1 MSSSAVPFETFDAT
15 ENALL
20 KIAGRIAHAL
30 LLRPPTASKEFEHWE
45 ANLYSEVE
53 AAAALEQTTSDTQRE
68 HALIPSAIL
77 AYKNPDHPTLDT
89 IGIDDPNVTGS
100 KVYRVLPNEMDL
112 GENQWWKRYT
122 GPTVPHPVR
131 ITEWE
136 CADGLTDAARRRRG
150 GFGMPKS
157 ASLTPIPA
165 GVAPSTSTQPPP
177 TFKPRPLP
185 KIQPIVPESA
195 AALPPPPAP
204 PSAPAKPKAMKVGP
218 PKGKG
223 KTTRKMIYDDTDEP
237 EHPTLLEIQEQ
248 KEKEAQED
256 EDMDGEHEIDEE
268 VEESKGGASADVD
281 VEMVDAADIPAAKTA
296 GASKRPQRHAKTP
309 IVTPTMITTAA
320 VEAGASE
327 AKKRGGRRASK
338 GTASTPSAKA
348 LGKRKVTAEEADTE
362 EAQTAPVGDGK
373 GRRKGDA
380 LNLGDAPEGYAIG
393 RLPILMRNV
402 GKRGEVVKDLF
413 KAKKYGPYENDF
425 TPNKYGV
432 PTLFTLCHPCKPC
445 VQRNVPCQWMS
456 DQWSICLPCKST
468 KHNCSATSD
477 IKETAQESMPAIV
490 GRLLKEHIDG
500 CPDWQAAMKARAEHV
515 PEAWEVEKWKGMP
528 EVLEN
533 LVKAVGLRNVKEST
547 PAATKR
553 EQLSVEPTHMRAS
566 VRSMS
571 TSSSSSAG
579 SKRAASHSPD
589 DEREERNVRRRATPA
604 SVANVNLVPASQ
616 VMAAQTALRI
626 QEGVG
631 RLAIADTVAPS
642 APSAAR
648 GTPPQRT
655 TPLAGDVHARASS
668 SHVMSRASSRGSP
681 TDIPP
686 AILDNLGTVVASQVV
701 THYRTLEQTL
711 DTHVRGMEAGMSARL
726 SAFGQELAT
735 VSARS
740 ETSNAQAV
748 ELANAMSQEV
758 ASLRREFE
766 ELRNAQRRWI
776 APGPAPVHEGAEQEM
791 EGQQQGP
798 SREDEG
804 EPAPHT
810 PHVAPSPSLPTIT
823 ITPVAEAGD
832 EDENMSGGSDESA
845 V

>member
-1 MSSSAVPFETFDAT
+1 MSSSTVAFETFDAT
-15 ENALL
+15 EKLLL
-20 KIAGRIAHAL
+20 KMAGRIAHAL
-30 LLRPPTASKEFEHWE
+30 LNRPPTGSKEFEDWE
-45 ANLYSEVE
+45 ANFYTEVK
-53 AAAALEQTTSDTQRE
+53 AAAELEKKTSETQRE
-68 HALIPSAIL
+68 HALIPSAIV
-77 AYKNPDHPTLDT
+77 AYKNPNNPTLET

-100 KVYRVLPNEMDL
+100 KVYRLLPSDVDL
-112 GENQWWKRYT
+112 SENRWWQGYT
-122 GPTVPHPVR
+122 GPTVAHPVR
-131 ITEWE
+131 ITEW
-136 CADGLTDAARRRRG
+136 AAARRERE
-150 GFGMPKS
+150 GFGLPKS
-157 ASLTPIPA
+157 ASLTPVPA
-165 GVAPSTSTQPPP
+165 GGRPSTSTQPPP

-185 KIQPIVPESA
+185 KIQAIAPESA
-195 AALPPPPAP
+195 AALPPPPAAAPSP
-204 PSAPAKPKAMKVGP
+204 PSAPKDMKVGP

-223 KTTRKMIYDDTDEP
+223 KGKKVQKMIYDDTDEP

-268 VEESKGGASADVD
+268 VEASKGGASADVD
-281 VEMVDAADIPAAKTA
+281 VEMVDAADVPAAKTA

-309 IVTPTMITTAA
+309 VVTPTMITTAA

-348 LGKRKVTAEEADTE
+348 LGKRKATAEEADTE
-362 EAQTAPVGDGK
+362 EAQTVPVGDGK
-373 GRRKGDA
+373 GKRKADA

-445 VQRNVPCQWMS
+445 VLRNVPCQWMS
-456 DQWSICLPCKST
+456 DTWSICLPCKST

-477 IKETAQESMPAIV
+477 IKETAQESVPAIV

-533 LVKAVGLRNVKEST
+533 LVKAVGLRARTTST
-547 PAATKR
+547 PAPVKR
-553 EQLSVEPTHMRAS
+553 EQLSVEPTTLRAS
-566 VRSMS
+566 VRSLS

-579 SKRAASHSPD
+579 SKRAASNSPD

-648 GTPPQRT
+648 GTPPREP
-655 TPLAGDVHARASS
+655 TPLAGVVHAHGTSS
-668 SHVMSRASSRGSP
+668 SPVMSRASPRGSQN
-681 TDIPP
+681 DIPP
-686 AILDNLGTVVASQVV
+686 AILDNLGTIVASQVV
-701 THYRTLEQTL
+701 THYRTLERTL
-711 DTHVRGMEAGMSARL
+711 DTRVRHLEAGMSARL
-726 SAFGQELAT
+726 STFGEELAT
-735 VSARS
+735 VSA
-740 ETSNAQAV
+740 
-748 ELANAMSQEV
+748 
-758 ASLRREFE
+758 
-766 ELRNAQRRWI
+766 
-776 APGPAPVHEGAEQEM
+776 
-791 EGQQQGP
+791 
-798 SREDEG
+798 
-804 EPAPHT
+804 
-810 PHVAPSPSLPTIT
+810 
-823 ITPVAEAGD
+823 
-832 EDENMSGGSDESA
+832 
-845 V
+845 

>member
-1 MSSSAVPFETFDAT
+1 
-15 ENALL
+15 
-20 KIAGRIAHAL
+20 
-30 LLRPPTASKEFEHWE
+30 
-45 ANLYSEVE
+45 
-53 AAAALEQTTSDTQRE
+53 
-68 HALIPSAIL
+68 
-77 AYKNPDHPTLDT
+77 
-89 IGIDDPNVTGS
+89 
-100 KVYRVLPNEMDL
+100 
-112 GENQWWKRYT
+112 
-122 GPTVPHPVR
+122 
-131 ITEWE
+131 
-136 CADGLTDAARRRRG
+136 
-150 GFGMPKS
+150 MPKS

-185 KIQPIVPESA
+185 KIQPIAPESA
-195 AALPPPPAP
+195 AALPPPPADTP
-204 PSAPAKPKAMKVGP
+204 ASPSAPAQPKAMKVGP

-223 KTTRKMIYDDTDEP
+223 KKTRKMIYDDTDEP

-268 VEESKGGASADVD
+268 VEGSKGGASADVD
-281 VEMVDAADIPAAKTA
+281 VEMVDVAEGPAAKTA
-296 GASKRPQRHAKTP
+296 GASTRPQRHAKAP
-309 IVTPTMITTAA
+309 IVTPMMVTAAA
-320 VEAGASE
+320 VEAGTSE

-348 LGKRKVTAEEADTE
+348 LGKRKATAEEADTE
-362 EAQTAPVGDGK
+362 EAQTAPVGDRKGK
-373 GRRKGDA
+373 RKGDA

-533 LVKAVGLRNVKEST
+533 LVKAVGLRNLKTST

-604 SVANVNLVPASQ
+604 SVANLNLVPASQ

-631 RLAIADTVAPS
+631 RLAIADTPAPS
-642 APSAAR
+642 APSATQN
-648 GTPPQRT
+648 TPEQS
-655 TPLAGDVHARASS
+655 PLPHAGDAHGRVSS
-668 SHVMSRASSRGSP
+668 SHVMSRGSSRGPHTDLSP
-681 TDIPP
+681 
-686 AILDNLGTVVASQVV
+686 AVLDSLGNVVASQVV
-701 THYRTLEQTL
+701 TYYHTLEDALETR
-711 DTHVRGMEAGMSARL
+711 VRKVETGMSARL
-726 SAFGQELAT
+726 SAFGEELAN
-735 VSARS
+735 VSVRS
-740 ETSNAQAV
+740 ETSNAMARQLV
-748 ELANAMSQEV
+748 NAMSDQV
-758 ASLRREFE
+758 ATLRREFE
-766 ELRNAQRRWI
+766 ELRNAQRNWI
-776 APGPAPVHEGAEQEM
+776 APGAAPVHEGAEVEM
-791 EGQQQGP
+791 EGQQEGS
-798 SREDEG
+798 SRQHEEAA
-804 EPAPHT
+804 APQT
-810 PHVAPSPSLPTIT
+810 PHLAPSPSIPTIT
-823 ITPVAEAGD
+823 ITPVAEAED
-832 EDENMSGGSDESA
+832 EDQNMSGGSEESA